1 MGPIDRLPSGGTG
14 GTRGAAT
21 AGGRPPAGAMAA
33 PETQPGPMAG
43 RVAVVTGASRG
54 IGHHIAERLAA
65 EGAAVALV
73 ARTVAPGS
81 SPLPGSMAEV
91 VGGIRERGGRAVAI
105 DADLSVPA
113 EVDTIVARA
122 EEALGPVDTLVNN
135 AGVNFYGPALGTP
148 GRRYELMFQI
158 MVHATF
164 RLCQLAVPG
173 MVERGR
179 GWVVN
184 VTSKQ
189 ARHPKGP
196 PYPEWASDG
205 CTPYAMCKAAIDRLT
220 TGLAA
225 ELDGTGVSVN
235 ALGTSGLVLT
245 PGVAAVSP
253 HTPDTAPVEPDSAMA
268 DAALELCRLPAGA
281 VTGRI
286 VYSMELLGR
295 PLPEGPWALS
305 ATF

>member
-1 MGPIDRLPSGGTG
+1 M
-14 GTRGAAT
+14 
-21 AGGRPPAGAMAA
+21 
-33 PETQPGPMAG
+33 EG

-54 IGHHIAERLAA
+54 IGHHIAERFAG

-81 SPLPGSMAEV
+81 SALPGSMAEV
-91 VGGIRERGGRAVAI
+91 IGRIRAAGGRAVAI
-105 DADLSVPA
+105 DADLSVPGDV
-113 EVDTIVARA
+113 ETIVARA

-135 AGVNFYGPALGTP
+135 AGVNFYGPALATE
-148 GRRYELMFQI
+148 GRRYGLMFQI

-164 RLCQLAVPG
+164 RLCQLALPG
-173 MVERGR
+173 MVGRGR
-179 GWVVN
+179 GWVLN
-184 VTSKQ
+184 ITSKQ

-205 CTPYAMCKAAIDRLT
+205 CVPYGMCKAAIDRLT

-225 ELDGTGVSVN
+225 ELHGTGVSVN

-245 PGVAAVSP
+245 PGVAVVSP
-253 HTPDTAPVEPDSAMA
+253 HTPENVPVEPDSAMA
-268 DAALELCRLPAGA
+268 DAALELCRLPAGT

-286 VYSMELLGR
+286 AYSMELLGR
-295 PLPEGPWALS
+295 PLPDGPWALS

>member
-1 MGPIDRLPSGGTG
+1 M
-14 GTRGAAT
+14 
-21 AGGRPPAGAMAA
+21 
-33 PETQPGPMAG
+33 EG

-54 IGHHIAERLAA
+54 IGHHIAERFAA

-73 ARTVAPGS
+73 ARTVDPGTS
-81 SPLPGSMAEV
+81 RLPGSMAEV
-91 VGGIRERGGRAVAI
+91 IERIRASGGRAVAI
-105 DADLSVPA
+105 DADLSVPH
-113 EVDTIVARA
+113 EVDTVVARA

-135 AGVNFYGPALGTP
+135 AGVNFYGPALATDV
-148 GRRYELMFQI
+148 RRYGLMFQI

-164 RLCQLAVPG
+164 RLCQLAIPG
-173 MVERGR
+173 MVERGQ

-184 VTSKQ
+184 ITSKQ

-196 PYPEWASDG
+196 PYPDWASDG
-205 CTPYAMCKAAIDRLT
+205 CVPYGMCKAAIDRLT

-225 ELDGTGVSVN
+225 EVHGTGVSVN

-245 PGVAAVSP
+245 PGVAVVSP
-253 HTPDTAPVEPDSAMA
+253 HTPESTPVEPDSAMA
-268 DAALELCRLPAGA
+268 DAALELCRTPAGT

-286 VYSMELLGR
+286 AYSMELLGR
-295 PLPEGPWALS
+295 PLPDGPWALS